1 MESIIQ
7 LKTNIVDIAIIVSTV
22 EISIERLE
30 ARIYEKLSRIKIGTK
45 YEIRK
50 NKWFLTSMSSNLVL
64 DFLIWGTIKRTK
76 SLRVILNAA

>member
-50 NKWFLTSMSSNLVL
+50 NKWFLISMSSNLVL

>member
-7 LKTNIVDIAIIVSTV
+7 LKTNIVAIAIIVSTV

-30 ARIYEKLSRIKIGTK
+30 AKIYEKLSRIKIGTK

-50 NKWFLTSMSSNLVL
+50 NKWFLISMSSNLVL

>member
-30 ARIYEKLSRIKIGTK
+30 AKIYEKLSRIKIGTK

-50 NKWFLTSMSSNLVL
+50 NKWFLISMSSNLVL

-76 SLRVILNAA
+76 ILRVILNAA